1 MTSPPM
7 PRKKPPKLGVA
18 WQLGSPLLSAQ
29 EPNAFSELALSMP
42 NPVAPLCAVPPPMLR
57 SKELCARAHGKR
69 HAATTSGAYHWNF
82 IRMFSFSIS
91 AGNNDRYGWPWAALF
106 GGTLIDPT

>member
-1 MTSPPM
+1 MTSPPK

-18 WQLGSPLLSAQ
+18 WQVGSPLLSAQ

-57 SKELCARAHGKR
+57 SNELCARAHGNR
-69 HAATTSGAYHWNF
+69 HRPATSGAYQLRNF
-82 IRMFSFSIS
+82 IRMFAFLFRSGTMIVTIGRDPHSS
-91 AGNNDRYGWPWAALF
+91 AAR
-106 GGTLIDPT
+106 